1 MYHGSCALQNNAL
14 GNMMSTHDGVNAKL
28 ITALTVP
35 PSGTVQVNTHS
46 NSVMW
51 SNATMMR
58 GVSE

>member
-1 MYHGSCALQNNAL
+1 
-14 GNMMSTHDGVNAKL
+14 MSTHDGVNAKL